1 MTPRLHRSQL
11 SLYPSDGD
19 LGALEGGEV
28 ADWLLPWMACP
39 EVSPDWSRTSG
50 AAYWRVKQGVLIPSS
65 PSRGFRR
72 AKPKSTTFNSASSAS
87 EANNRF
93 WKKSWHLWR
102 FHISTEITRN
112 GNTLSNIIKF
122 EEMKIVPTSKA
133 DCGQRIAASYFFN
146 LNLKLIFATCAINKA
161 FRRGINHFCMSF
173 LQTIFEKVKSF
184 LFRLSRWILRP
195 ENSSS
200 ATVMLFYCDTFAIKT
215 IICVSTSLFVW
226 NICQDRWRNRIALK
240 V

>member
-93 WKKSWHLWR
+93 WKKSWDLWH
-102 FHISTEITRN
+102 FHTCTEIPQN
-112 GNTLSNIIKF
+112 GNTLRNGKCTNFAGKVSNQPRANF
-122 EEMKIVPTSKA
+122 
-133 DCGQRIAASYFFN
+133 CN
-146 LNLKLIFATCAINKA
+146 LCHKQSFQE
-161 FRRGINHFCMSF
+161 RYQSF
-173 LQTIFEKVKSF
+173 LCVIPTGNQLWKSKGF
-184 LFRLSRWILRP
+184 S
-195 ENSSS
+195 
-200 ATVMLFYCDTFAIKT
+200 V
-215 IICVSTSLFVW
+215 
-226 NICQDRWRNRIALK
+226 
-240 V
+240 

>member
-93 WKKSWHLWR
+93 CKKSWHLCTI
-102 FHISTEITRN
+102 FIHAP
-112 GNTLSNIIKF
+112 KF
-122 EEMKIVPTSKA
+122 RKTATHCEMENVPTSKA